1 MQGLGSVLSIV
12 HTHTVSGKQVCQSF
26 VRAARNHHLLREAF
40 EHVYFH
46 LCRYGSRS
54 IDLLKRYYQNELTD
68 LSMDDAPDGSELNGK
83 AESRADSNHHTST
96 SGRGP
101 RNLPET
107 PSTNGGSA
115 SSAALHSETLAPR
128 SALPPLLLTLG
139 ERPPEALQYLG
150 TSFGLTLPLFNF
162 WARSDYKPVYVRQ
175 TASDITGGAFETRA
189 MPGAL
194 KC

>member
-1 MQGLGSVLSIV
+1 M
-12 HTHTVSGKQVCQSF
+12 
-26 VRAARNHHLLREAF
+26 E
-40 EHVYFH
+40 
-46 LCRYGSRS
+46 
-54 IDLLKRYYQNELTD
+54 
-68 LSMDDAPDGSELNGK
+68 DAPDASELDGK
-83 AESRADSNHHTST
+83 AEPRADSNHHTST

-128 SALPPLLLTLG
+128 SALPPLLLSLG

-175 TASDITGGAFETRA
+175 TASDITGRA
-189 MPGAL
+189 CQMHAMSGDMELHCMLLARSTPRL
-194 KC
+194 C